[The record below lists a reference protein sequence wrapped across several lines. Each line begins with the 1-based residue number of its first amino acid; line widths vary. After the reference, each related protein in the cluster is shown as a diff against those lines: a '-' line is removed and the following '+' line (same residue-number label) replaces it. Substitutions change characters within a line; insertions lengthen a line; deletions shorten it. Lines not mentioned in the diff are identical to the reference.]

1 MNTTASGNDNTIYIP
16 IVHTLKGIVLG
27 IGMDTR
33 TGHAIRINRFEV
45 CFNISPAYGESSGW

>member
-16 IVHTLKGIVLG
+16 IAHTLKEIMPGNGIN
-27 IGMDTR
+27 DR
-33 TGHAIRINRFEV
+33 TGPTIRINRFEL

>member
-16 IVHTLKGIVLG
+16 IAYTLNFILPGT
-27 IGMDTR
+27 GMDTR